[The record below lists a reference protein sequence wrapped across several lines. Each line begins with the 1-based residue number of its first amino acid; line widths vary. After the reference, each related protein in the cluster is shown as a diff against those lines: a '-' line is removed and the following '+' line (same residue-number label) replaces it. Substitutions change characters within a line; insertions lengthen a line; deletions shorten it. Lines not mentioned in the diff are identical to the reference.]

1 MNEQI
6 INILREYGYP
16 EWMFDNLVSKLQKLS
31 PKIRKHFD
39 EWIIDRTDPNID
51 VEGYSFSSLIKDYK
65 MTPVNAFITLNW
77 LLLDPNEAKIA
88 LTGMIDEIIH

>member
-16 EWMFDNLVSKLQKLS
+16 EWMFDSLVSKLQKLS
-31 PKIRKHFD
+31 PKIRKHFN
-39 EWIIDRTDPNID
+39 EWIIDRAEPDID
-51 VEGYSFSSLIKDYK
+51 VEGYSFSSLIKDYE

-88 LTGMIDEIIH
+88 LTGMTDEISY